1 MQKCA
6 WQFNIKEAGMKYV
19 CLFFFKLTNFLRFLT
34 GAEES
39 GKRVVQ
45 NKKR

>member
-1 MQKCA
+1 
-6 WQFNIKEAGMKYV
+6 MKYV
-19 CLFFFKLTNFLRFLT
+19 CLFFNLTNFLRFLT
-34 GAEES
+34 AAEES